1 MGAGSS
7 ETVET
12 DEIESSKVVLGF
24 GRTVIIFSEDF
35 STFCGWK
42 NCDFWVVVEF

>member
-7 ETVET
+7 EIVET

-24 GRTVIIFSEDF
+24 GRAVIIFSGDF
-35 STFCGWK
+35 FQFSVDGKIVKF
-42 NCDFWVVVEF
+42 VL